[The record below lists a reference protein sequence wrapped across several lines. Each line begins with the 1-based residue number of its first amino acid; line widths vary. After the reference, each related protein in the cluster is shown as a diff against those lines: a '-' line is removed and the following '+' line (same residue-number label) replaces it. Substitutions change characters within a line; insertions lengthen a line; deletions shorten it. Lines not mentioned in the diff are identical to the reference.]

1 MKRTPPS
8 SSKHS
13 YIRKDVCTDNTEN
26 VTTRKQKTYKSPE
39 DDETYRPHW
48 VESFKEE
55 IMDLL
60 QSWKDEQDCTL
71 RILRTDILE
80 LKKQTETIHK
90 TNKDIEKNVEFISK
104 QYDAIHVK
112 VGEIE
117 RLNKDN
123 NLYIKFLEYQIEH
136 LEKNVHSSMIEI
148 RNAPKKDSESI
159 KDLSNIILKMCEMIN
174 VDINCSDIR
183 DVYRINMNN
192 YKNGPIVVQL
202 SSSILRNRLLDSVK
216 KYNKNHADNK
226 LNSKLIGISNEKIPI
241 YVSERLSQRINKL
254 FITSKKFAKE
264 QNFKF
269 CWVNNSR
276 IFLRKAEGYNPIR
289 IREENDLNQLLLKS

>member
-1 MKRTPPS
+1 
-8 SSKHS
+8 
-13 YIRKDVCTDNTEN
+13 
-26 VTTRKQKTYKSPE
+26 
-39 DDETYRPHW
+39 
-48 VESFKEE
+48 
-55 IMDLL
+55 MDLL

-71 RILRTDILE
+71 RVLRTDILE

-159 KDLSNIILKMCEMIN
+159 KDLSNIILKMSEMIN
-174 VDINCSDIR
+174 VDMNCSDIR

-216 KYNKNHADNK
+216 KYNKSHADNK